1 MRRRPGERPRAGPTG
16 DARRPAAADEEA
28 PIEAFLC
35 FAALAA
41 ALHATAA
48 AETLRLNPG
57 LLIALAVLAL
67 ANLALI
73 VCALVSLIPR
83 PAAGVR
89 FHNKWIWAALIV
101 LVNWIGPLAY
111 FAVGRID
118 VPLPDDSGAGDTPA
132 AERAVRA
139 VELLYG
145 PPEQR

>member
-1 MRRRPGERPRAGPTG
+1 MRRRPGEWPKAGPTG
-16 DARRPAAADEEA
+16 GARRPAAADEEA
-28 PIEAFLC
+28 PIEAVLC
-35 FAALAA
+35 LAALGVAPR
-41 ALHATAA
+41 ATAA
-48 AETLRLNPG
+48 SQTIRLNPG
-57 LLIALAVLAL
+57 LLIALVVLAL

-73 VCALVSLIPR
+73 VGALVSLIPR

-89 FHNKWIWAALIV
+89 FYNKWIWAALIV

-118 VPLPDDSGAGDTPA
+118 VPLPDDSGAGDVPPA
-132 AERAVRA
+132 KRAARA